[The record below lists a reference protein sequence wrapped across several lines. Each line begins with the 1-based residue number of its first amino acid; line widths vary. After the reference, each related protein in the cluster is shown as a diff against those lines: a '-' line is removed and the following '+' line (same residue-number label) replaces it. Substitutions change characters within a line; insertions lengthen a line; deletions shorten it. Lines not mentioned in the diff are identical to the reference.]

1 MLNFALANCSS
12 LGKIYRLGVKMQTQH
27 KLLNSVNFD
36 QCYNSPYKNHIFK
49 KKKKLHAND
58 KGV

>member
-1 MLNFALANCSS
+1 MIDILNFALANCSS
-12 LGKIYRLGVKMQTQH
+12 LGKIYRLGVTMH

-36 QCYNSPYKNHIFK
+36 QCYNSPYKNHIL